1 MTNRKSFEIF
11 RHLWKKFEASYQIFW
26 SDERDVTHF
35 QKILRN
41 IRLSGVT
48 VTPQWRHSGITKAPQ
63 WRHKGRHNDN
73 SLITMTSQWH
83 LSIPKMLQRKI
94 HEVIV
99 ASQAQLNDIIDVTFA
114 SLWFLVLRNL
124 ATVEFKT
131 KFSHSKVLWLLVV
144 LHGRSTHTK
153 RTIQIIQPL

>member
-11 RHLWKKFEASYQIFW
+11 RHLWIFFEASDQIFW

-41 IRLSGVT
+41 IRLSCVT

-94 HEVIV
+94 HDFIV
-99 ASQAQLNDIIDVTFA
+99 ASQAQLNDIIVASKNSQDVA
-114 SLWFLVLRNL
+114 NEISW
-124 ATVEFKT
+124 
-131 KFSHSKVLWLLVV
+131 SHSCVTGTTQWHHRRHICITMISCIEAAEEL
-144 LHGRSTHTK
+144 GNSG
-153 RTIQIIQPL
+153 IQN